1 MLYPFIQNTS
11 NGGGSKP
18 VQTSSQKLS
27 NQPPSLM
34 HRTKTSQNNVRVTM
48 EYSWE
53 FSLEEWEELRE
64 CNEESQIDILK
75 KKIEWDPISIFHH
88 LNDMTYPDVSMSVES
103 ASKKSN

>member
-1 MLYPFIQNTS
+1 
-11 NGGGSKP
+11 
-18 VQTSSQKLS
+18 
-27 NQPPSLM
+27 M

-88 LNDMTYPDVSMSVES
+88 LNDMTDPDVSMSVES

>member
-1 MLYPFIQNTS
+1 
-11 NGGGSKP
+11 
-18 VQTSSQKLS
+18 
-27 NQPPSLM
+27 M

-103 ASKKSN
+103 ATKKSN